1 MGNETSETFKKA
13 LGLMIGI
20 ANQVAMGKAY
30 NQKEYWLDR
39 AFSNAKEDY
48 SAAFWHEVFNL
59 PEEEKRMLGFGK
71 WSADSKGML
80 IPIWV
85 FECIPDDFDLEVTS
99 IMGDTRQLKD
109 VTDTDTRFGCL
120 CYMA

>member
-39 AFSNAKEDY
+39 AFSHAKEDY
-48 SAAFWHEVFNL
+48 DAAFWHEVFNL

-109 VTDTDTRFGCL
+109 VTDIDTRFGCL